1 MSSIFPSS
9 LEKLFTLLSYNKSK
23 PIPHLSPLCSQC
35 FYTRLLFLLR
45 ILYQMVFGLFIF
57 KKYNHLAF
65 GQSYIQPRFFLV
77 PPLYTVYEAGETGDE
92 AER

>member
-1 MSSIFPSS
+1 
-9 LEKLFTLLSYNKSK
+9 
-23 PIPHLSPLCSQC
+23 
-35 FYTRLLFLLR
+35 
-45 ILYQMVFGLFIF
+45 MVFGLFIF